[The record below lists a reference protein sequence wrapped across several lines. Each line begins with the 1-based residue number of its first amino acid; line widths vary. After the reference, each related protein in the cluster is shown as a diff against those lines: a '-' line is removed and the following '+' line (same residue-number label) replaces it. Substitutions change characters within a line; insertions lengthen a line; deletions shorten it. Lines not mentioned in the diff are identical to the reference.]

1 MKLPFFKKKAEQM
14 VSDTLLSGGVSVS
27 IGSTEY
33 KVYPPTLATWVEVSA
48 LIAQV
53 TDVEERDM
61 TLYDLIAL
69 GSDAET
75 YAHILAAFIAGVKR
89 DNEAERRKTA
99 ETLLYTSN
107 VPDLA
112 TALFTVLETM
122 NVGELFMLTTSLK
135 KTMITKPTKE
145 VGSETTALGHE

>member
-69 GSDAET
+69 GGDAET
-75 YAHILAAFIAGVKR
+75 YAHILAAFITGVKR

-145 VGSETTALGHE
+145 VVNETTALGHE

>member
-53 TDVEERDM
+53 TDVEEREM

-69 GSDAET
+69 GGDAET
-75 YAHILAAFIAGVKR
+75 YAHILAAFITGVKR

-145 VGSETTALGHE
+145 VVNETTALGHE

>member
-14 VSDTLLSGGVSVS
+14 VSDTLLSGGVSVA

-75 YAHILAAFIAGVKR
+75 YAHILSAFITGVKR
-89 DNEAERRKTA
+89 YNESERRKTA
-99 ETLLYTSN
+99 ETLLYTATI
-107 VPDLA
+107 PDLA
-112 TALFTVLETM
+112 TALFNVLERA
-122 NVGELFMLTTSLK
+122 NIWELFMLTTSLK
-135 KTMITKPTKE
+135 RTAITKPTKE
-145 VGSETTALGHE
+145 VGSETTAPGQG

>member
-75 YAHILAAFIAGVKR
+75 YAHILATFIAGVKR

>member
-75 YAHILAAFIAGVKR
+75 YAHILSTFIAGVKR

-99 ETLLYTSN
+99 ETLLYTATI
-107 VPDLA
+107 PDLA

-122 NVGELFMLTTSLK
+122 NIGELFMLTTSLK

>member
-14 VSDTLLSGGVSVS
+14 VSDTLLSGGVSVA

-61 TLYDLIAL
+61 TLYDLIAM
-69 GSDAET
+69 GGDAET
-75 YAHILAAFIAGVKR
+75 YAHILSAFITGVKR

-99 ETLLYTSN
+99 ETLLYTATI
-107 VPDLA
+107 PDLA
-112 TALFTVLETM
+112 TALFNVLESA
-122 NVGELFMLTTSLK
+122 NIGELFMLTTSLER
-135 KTMITKPTKE
+135 TAITKPTKE

>member
-33 KVYPPTLATWVEVSA
+33 KVYPPTLATWVE
-48 LIAQV
+48 
-53 TDVEERDM
+53 ERDM
-61 TLYDLIAL
+61 TLYDLIAM
-69 GSDAET
+69 GGDAET
-75 YAHILAAFIAGVKR
+75 YAHILATLIAGVKR

-99 ETLLYTSN
+99 ETLLYTSTI
-107 VPDLA
+107 PDLA

-122 NVGELFMLTTSLK
+122 NIGVLFMLTTSLK
-135 KTMITKPTKE
+135 RTMITKPTKE
-145 VGSETTALGHE
+145 VGSETIALGHE

>member
-14 VSDTLLSGGVSVS
+14 VSDALLSRGVSVS

-69 GSDAET
+69 GGDAET
-75 YAHILAAFIAGVKR
+75 YAHILAAFITGVKR

-145 VGSETTALGHE
+145 VVNETTALGHE

>member
-1 MKLPFFKKKAEQM
+1 MKLPFFKKKAEQR
-14 VSDTLLSGGVSVS
+14 VSDTLLSGGVSVA

-75 YAHILAAFIAGVKR
+75 YAHILATFIAGVKR

-122 NVGELFMLTTSLK
+122 NIGELFMLTTSLK

>member
-69 GSDAET
+69 GGDAET
-75 YAHILAAFIAGVKR
+75 YAHILAAFITGVKR
-89 DNEAERRKTA
+89 DNEAERSKTA
-99 ETLLYTSN
+99 ETLLYTAN

-145 VGSETTALGHE
+145 VVNETTALGPE

>member
-14 VSDTLLSGGVSVS
+14 VSDTLLSGGVSVA

-69 GSDAET
+69 GSDAEI
-75 YAHILAAFIAGVKR
+75 YAHILATFIAGVKR

-99 ETLLYTSN
+99 ETLLYTSTI
-107 VPDLA
+107 PDLA

-122 NVGELFMLTTSLK
+122 NIGELFMLTTSLK
-135 KTMITKPTKE
+135 RTMITKPTKE
-145 VGSETTALGHE
+145 VVSETTAPGQG

>member
-1 MKLPFFKKKAEQM
+1 MRLPFFKKKAEQM
-14 VSDTLLSGGVSVS
+14 VSDTLLSGGVSVA

-53 TDVEERDM
+53 TDVEEREM

-69 GSDAET
+69 GGDAET
-75 YAHILAAFIAGVKR
+75 YAHILAAFITGVKR

-145 VGSETTALGHE
+145 VVNETTAPGQG

>member
-14 VSDTLLSGGVSVS
+14 VSDTLLSGGVSVA

-69 GSDAET
+69 GSDAEI
-75 YAHILAAFIAGVKR
+75 YAHILATFIAGVKR

-99 ETLLYTSN
+99 ETLLYTSTI
-107 VPDLA
+107 PDLA

-122 NVGELFMLTTSLK
+122 NIGELFMLTTSLK

-145 VGSETTALGHE
+145 VVSETTALGHE

>member
-14 VSDTLLSGGVSVS
+14 VSDTLLSGGVSVA

-53 TDVEERDM
+53 TDVEEREM

-69 GSDAET
+69 GGDAET
-75 YAHILAAFIAGVKR
+75 YAHILATFIAGVKR

-135 KTMITKPTKE
+135 RTMITKPTKE
-145 VGSETTALGHE
+145 VGSETTAPGQG

>member
-14 VSDTLLSGGVSVS
+14 VSDTLLSGGVSVA

-69 GSDAET
+69 GSDAEI
-75 YAHILAAFIAGVKR
+75 YAHILATFIAGVKR

-99 ETLLYTSN
+99 ETLLYTATI
-107 VPDLA
+107 PDLA
-112 TALFTVLETM
+112 TALFNVLESA
-122 NVGELFMLTTSLK
+122 NIGELFMLTTSLK
-135 KTMITKPTKE
+135 RTAITKPTKE
-145 VGSETTALGHE
+145 VGSETTAPGQG

>member
-48 LIAQV
+48 LISQV

-69 GSDAET
+69 GGDAET

-99 ETLLYTSN
+99 ETLLSTSN

-135 KTMITKPTKE
+135 KTMITRPTKE

>member
-1 MKLPFFKKKAEQM
+1 
-14 VSDTLLSGGVSVS
+14 
-27 IGSTEY
+27 
-33 KVYPPTLATWVEVSA
+33 
-48 LIAQV
+48 
-53 TDVEERDM
+53 M

-75 YAHILAAFIAGVKR
+75 YAHILATFISGVKR

-99 ETLLYTSN
+99 ETLLYTSTI
-107 VPDLA
+107 PDLA

-122 NVGELFMLTTSLK
+122 NIGELFMLTTSLK

>member
-69 GSDAET
+69 GCDAET
-75 YAHILAAFIAGVKR
+75 YAHILATFITGVKR

-99 ETLLYTSN
+99 EMLLYTSN

-145 VGSETTALGHE
+145 VGSETTAPGQE

>member
-14 VSDTLLSGGVSVS
+14 VSDTLLSGGVSVA

-75 YAHILAAFIAGVKR
+75 YAHILATFIAGVKR

-122 NVGELFMLTTSLK
+122 NIGELFMLTTSLK
-135 KTMITKPTKE
+135 RTMITKPTKE

>member
-14 VSDTLLSGGVSVS
+14 VSDTLLSRGVSVS

-69 GSDAET
+69 GGDAET
-75 YAHILAAFIAGVKR
+75 YAHILAAFITGVKR

-145 VGSETTALGHE
+145 VVNETTALGHE

>member
-61 TLYDLIAL
+61 TLYDLITM

-75 YAHILAAFIAGVKR
+75 YAHILATFITGVKR

-99 ETLLYTSN
+99 ETLLYTSTI
-107 VPDLA
+107 PDLA

-122 NVGELFMLTTSLK
+122 NIGELFMLTTSLK
-135 KTMITKPTKE
+135 MTMITKPTKE
-145 VGSETTALGHE
+145 VGSETIALGHE

>member
-53 TDVEERDM
+53 TDVEEREM

-69 GSDAET
+69 GSDAEI
-75 YAHILAAFIAGVKR
+75 YAHILATFIAGVKR

-99 ETLLYTSN
+99 ETLLYTSTI
-107 VPDLA
+107 PDLA

-122 NVGELFMLTTSLK
+122 NIGELFMLTTSLK

>member
-69 GSDAET
+69 GSDAEI
-75 YAHILAAFIAGVKR
+75 YAHILATFIAGVKR

-99 ETLLYTSN
+99 ETLLYTATI
-107 VPDLA
+107 PDLA

-122 NVGELFMLTTSLK
+122 NIGELFMLTTSLK

-145 VGSETTALGHE
+145 VVNETTALGHE

>member
-1 MKLPFFKKKAEQM
+1 MKLPFFKKKVEQM

-61 TLYDLIAL
+61 TIYDLIAI
-69 GSDAET
+69 GGDAET
-75 YAHILAAFIAGVKR
+75 YAHILATFIVGVKR

-99 ETLLYTSN
+99 EALLYTAT
-107 VPDLA
+107 VPELS
-112 TALFTVLETM
+112 TALFNVLEIM

-135 KTMITKPTKE
+135 RTMITKPTKE
-145 VGSETTALGHE
+145 VGSETTAPGQG

>member
-53 TDVEERDM
+53 TDVEEREM

-75 YAHILAAFIAGVKR
+75 YAHILAAFITGVKR

-135 KTMITKPTKE
+135 KTMITRPTKE
-145 VGSETTALGHE
+145 VGNETTAPGQE

>member
-14 VSDTLLSGGVSVS
+14 VSDTLLSGGVSVA

-69 GSDAET
+69 GSDAEI
-75 YAHILAAFIAGVKR
+75 YAHILATFIAGVKR

-99 ETLLYTSN
+99 ETLLYTSTI
-107 VPDLA
+107 PDLA
-112 TALFTVLETM
+112 TALFTVLESA
-122 NVGELFMLTTSLK
+122 NIGELFMLTTSLK
-135 KTMITKPTKE
+135 RTAITKPTKE
-145 VGSETTALGHE
+145 VGSETTALGQE

>member
-53 TDVEERDM
+53 TDVEEREM

-69 GSDAET
+69 GSDAEI
-75 YAHILAAFIAGVKR
+75 YAHILATFIAGVKR

-99 ETLLYTSN
+99 ETLLYTATI
-107 VPDLA
+107 PDLA

-122 NVGELFMLTTSLK
+122 NIGELFMLTTSLK

-145 VGSETTALGHE
+145 VVSETTAPGHE

>member
-69 GSDAET
+69 GSDAEI
-75 YAHILAAFIAGVKR
+75 YAHILATFIAGVKR

-99 ETLLYTSN
+99 ETLLYTATI
-107 VPDLA
+107 PDLA

-122 NVGELFMLTTSLK
+122 NIGELFMLTTSLK

-145 VGSETTALGHE
+145 VGNETTALGQG

>member
-75 YAHILAAFIAGVKR
+75 YAHILATLIAGVKR

-99 ETLLYTSN
+99 ETLLYTATI
-107 VPDLA
+107 PDLA

-122 NVGELFMLTTSLK
+122 NIGELFMLTTSLK

-145 VGSETTALGHE
+145 VGNETTALGHE

>member
-53 TDVEERDM
+53 TDVEEHEM

-69 GSDAET
+69 GGDAET
-75 YAHILAAFIAGVKR
+75 YAHILATFIAGVKR

-99 ETLLYTSN
+99 EALLYTATI
-107 VPDLA
+107 PDLA
-112 TALFTVLETM
+112 TALFNVLESA
-122 NVGELFMLTTSLK
+122 NIGELFMLTTSLK
-135 KTMITKPTKE
+135 GTAITKPTKE
-145 VGSETTALGHE
+145 VGSETIALGHE

>member
-75 YAHILAAFIAGVKR
+75 YAHILATFIAGVKR

-112 TALFTVLETM
+112 TALFTVLEIM
-122 NVGELFMLTTSLK
+122 NIGELFMLTTSLK
-135 KTMITKPTKE
+135 RTAITKSTKE
-145 VGSETTALGHE
+145 VGSETTALGQE

>member
-69 GSDAET
+69 GGDAET
-75 YAHILAAFIAGVKR
+75 YAHILATFITGVKR

-107 VPDLA
+107 VTDLA

-145 VGSETTALGHE
+145 VVSETTALGQG

>member
-69 GSDAET
+69 GSDAEI
-75 YAHILAAFIAGVKR
+75 YAHILATFIAGVKR

-99 ETLLYTSN
+99 ETLLYTSTI
-107 VPDLA
+107 PDLA

-122 NVGELFMLTTSLK
+122 NIGELFMLTTSLK

-145 VGSETTALGHE
+145 VVSETTALGHE

>member
-14 VSDTLLSGGVSVS
+14 VSDTLLSGGVSVA

-53 TDVEERDM
+53 TDVEEREM

-69 GSDAET
+69 GGDAEI
-75 YAHILAAFIAGVKR
+75 YAHILATFITGVKR

-99 ETLLYTSN
+99 ETLLYTATI
-107 VPDLA
+107 PDLA
-112 TALFTVLETM
+112 TALFNVLESA
-122 NVGELFMLTTSLK
+122 NIGELFMLTTSLK
-135 KTMITKPTKE
+135 RTAITKPTKE
-145 VGSETTALGHE
+145 VGSETTALGQE

>member
-48 LIAQV
+48 LISQV

-69 GSDAET
+69 GGDAET

-135 KTMITKPTKE
+135 KTMITRPTKE

>member
-14 VSDTLLSGGVSVS
+14 VSDTLLSGGVSVA

-69 GSDAET
+69 GGDAET
-75 YAHILAAFIAGVKR
+75 YAHILAAFITGVKR

-135 KTMITKPTKE
+135 KTAITKPTKE
-145 VGSETTALGHE
+145 VGSETTAPGQE

>member
-14 VSDTLLSGGVSVS
+14 VSDTLLSGGVSVA

-75 YAHILAAFIAGVKR
+75 YAHILATFIAGVKR

-135 KTMITKPTKE
+135 RTMITKPTKE
-145 VGSETTALGHE
+145 VGSETTAPGQG